1 MDADLQEQL
10 FQRYPAI
17 FAERN
22 LPDAETAMCR
32 GIEAGNGWFHLID
45 GLCARLQWE
54 TDHDGAPQVVATQVK
69 EKYGTLRF
77 YRHESSK
84 GQNAMIELA
93 VELSG
98 RICDVC
104 GAPGASVDVGRIRAT
119 RCANHAGD
127 SRHS

>member
-1 MDADLQEQL
+1 MDTELQEQL

-17 FAERN
+17 FAERT
-22 LPDAETAMCR
+22 LPDTETAMCR

-54 TDHDGAPQVVATQVK
+54 TDHNGAPQVVATQVK

-77 YRHESSK
+77 YRHESSEA
-84 GQNAMIELA
+84 QSAMIELA

-104 GAPGASVDVGRIRAT
+104 GSPGASVNVGRIRAT
-119 RCANHAGD
+119 RCAA
-127 SRHS
+127 HSIDHGHS